1 MRRCLIVAN
10 QTLMSPQLREEV
22 LRRRDAGDHEF
33 HVVVPAT
40 HAHGTALWT
49 EGRALAQARDALDD
63 ALAHFRAVGIDATGE
78 VGDADPVLAVNDV
91 ITRERV
97 DEIIV
102 STLPLGV
109 SKWMKRDLP
118 HRLERRFSKPVTHVA
133 AVQAQVGLSTE

>member
-10 QTLMSPQLREEV
+10 QTLMSAQLREEV

-49 EGRALAQARDALDD
+49 EGQ
-63 ALAHFRAVGIDATGE
+63 ALAHAREALDEGLGHFRADGIYATGE

-91 ITRERV
+91 VTRRDV

-109 SKWMKRDLP
+109 SKWLKRDLP
-118 HRLERRFSKPVTHVA
+118 HRLERRFGLPVTHVA
-133 AVQAQVGLSTE
+133 AVEAQV

>member
-22 LRRRDAGDHEF
+22 LRRRDAGEYEF

-49 EGRALAQARDALDD
+49 EGHALADAHDALEG
-63 ALAHFRAVGIDATGE
+63 ALGHFRAEGIDATGE

-91 ITRERV
+91 VTRQGV

-102 STLPLGV
+102 STLPPGV
-109 SKWMKRDLP
+109 SKWLKRDLP
-118 HRLERRFSKPVTHVA
+118 HRLERRFGLPVTHVA
-133 AVQAQVGLSTE
+133 SVEARV

>member
-1 MRRCLIVAN
+1 MRHCLIVAN

-22 LRRRDAGDHEF
+22 LRRRDAGDYEF

-49 EGRALAQARDALDD
+49 EGHALAHARDALEA
-63 ALAHFRAVGIDATGE
+63 ALGHFRSDGVDATGE

-91 ITRERV
+91 VTRQGV

-102 STLPLGV
+102 STLPPGV
-109 SKWMKRDLP
+109 SKWLKRDLP
-118 HRLERRFSKPVTHVA
+118 HRLERRFGLTVTHVA
-133 AVQAQVGLSTE
+133 AVEASV

>member
-22 LRRRDAGDHEF
+22 LRRRDAGDYDF

-49 EGRALAQARDALDD
+49 EGHALAHARDALDA
-63 ALAHFRAVGIDATGE
+63 ALGRFRSDGIDATGE

-91 ITRERV
+91 VTRQGV

-102 STLPLGV
+102 STLP
-109 SKWMKRDLP
+109 
-118 HRLERRFSKPVTHVA
+118 
-133 AVQAQVGLSTE
+133 

>member
-22 LRRRDAGDHEF
+22 LRRRDAGDQEF
-33 HVVVPAT
+33 HIVVPAT

-49 EGRALAQARDALDD
+49 EGRALAHARDALDS
-63 ALAHFRAVGIDATGE
+63 ALAHFRTEGIDATGE

-91 ITRERV
+91 ITRQPV
-97 DEIIV
+97 DEIVV

-118 HRLERRFSKPVTHVA
+118 HRLERRFGMPVTHVA
-133 AVQAQVGLSTE
+133 AVEAQV

>member
-22 LRRRDAGDHEF
+22 LRRRDADEYRF

-49 EGRALAQARDALDD
+49 EGQSLAHARAALDG
-63 ALAHFRAVGIDATGE
+63 ALGHFRADGIEATGE
-78 VGDADPVLAVNDV
+78 VGDGDPVLAVNDV
-91 ITRERV
+91 IARERV

-102 STLPLGV
+102 STLPPGI
-109 SKWMKRDLP
+109 SKWLKRDLP
-118 HRLERRFSKPVTHVA
+118 HRLERRFGLPVTHVA
-133 AVQAQVGLSTE
+133 AVAAQV

>member
-10 QTLMSPQLREEV
+10 QTLRSPQLREEV

-49 EGRALAQARDALDD
+49 EGQALAHAREALDD
-63 ALAHFRAVGIDATGE
+63 ALGHFRADGIDATGE

-91 ITRERV
+91 IARQGV

-109 SKWMKRDLP
+109 SKWLKRDLP
-118 HRLERRFSKPVTHVA
+118 HRLERRFGLPVTHVA
-133 AVQAQVGLSTE
+133 AVEAQV

>member
-22 LRRRDAGDHEF
+22 LRRRDAGDHQF

-49 EGRALAQARDALDD
+49 EGQALAHARDALDH
-63 ALAHFRAVGIDATGE
+63 ALGHYRADGVEATGE

-91 ITRERV
+91 LTRQDV

-109 SKWMKRDLP
+109 SKWLKRDLP
-118 HRLERRFSKPVTHVA
+118 HRLERRFGLPVTHVA
-133 AVQAQVGLSTE
+133 AVEAQV